1 MSKENVQVVRR
12 FNEPYDGRD
21 LIPVIL
27 ESVERLGPDPQP
39 EAVLADWAGDPTWQ
53 HAHPEIEWDVTAA
66 GAVGG
71 VARGP
76 RELALWWRD
85 WVRAWQ
91 SYTYRVSTYRD
102 LGDWVLTRTDVKATG
117 PGGIPVEMRIC
128 QIWQVRDG
136 KVAAVRHFF
145 TEQEAL
151 EAVELRE

>member
-71 VARGP
+71 GGR
-76 RELALWWRD
+76 
-85 WVRAWQ
+85 
-91 SYTYRVSTYRD
+91 
-102 LGDWVLTRTDVKATG
+102 G
-117 PGGIPVEMRIC
+117 PGGAGLGGGGWGEGRPEYTHPVPR
-128 QIWQVRDG
+128 
-136 KVAAVRHFF
+136 
-145 TEQEAL
+145 
-151 EAVELRE
+151 

>member
-1 MSKENVQVVRR
+1 MSQQNVEIVRR

-21 LIPVIL
+21 VIPWIR

-39 EAVLADWAGDPTWQ
+39 EAVLADWAGDPVWQ
-53 HAHPEIEWDVTAA
+53 YVNPEIEWDVTAV

-85 WVRAWQ
+85 WVQAWQ
-91 SYTYRVSTYRD
+91 SYTYRVSTYQD
-102 LGDWVLTRTDVKATG
+102 LGDWVLTRTDVNAVG
-117 PGGIPVEMRIC
+117 PGGIPVEMGIC

-136 KVAAVRHFF
+136 KIAEVQHFL

-151 EAVELRE
+151 EAAGLSE